1 MSTGRKSQLLL
12 GLGGLAIA
20 LLLGAVFT
28 LGSLKLPFEPRD
40 SGGVPVGPILYALS
54 TFIVAALLVFGLILT
69 RSILRLWAERRAH
82 QPGSRFK
89 TKMVLGAITVS
100 FLPVVFLFFVS
111 YALLNRTLVL
121 WFPRPLEMAT
131 QDSRDLIAEIGRSD
145 YDRMVQIAK
154 DVAGTAVPA
163 TARDT
168 IHSFDVSFARGAD
181 LAWETTEEGRPVAVA
196 ANSNFKFNANPAVAT
211 PLSIA
216 ELPVYFRSMPSGAE
230 LWQYRGKYFLAGR
243 AKSGNNYLLVGRNVP
258 DDFPSRIKEI
268 ETQTLTYGL
277 QRQQLRTYK
286 SQMLLTLLLFTILLM
301 FSATWFALFLSKQ
314 VTVPIQALA
323 EATQE
328 IIAGNFEARVNVQAQ
343 DELGTLV
350 RSFNRMTEQ
359 LGDSRRQI
367 DVFTH
372 NLQQAVQELE
382 RRRTLMETILENIP
396 TGVISVDETD
406 SIKRV
411 NPAAVRMFGENAKQA
426 DNFAQLLGAEAARS
440 VHLLMRRSLRLGT
453 ASQELE
459 FTLAGRLL
467 HAAVTVSSLGPRR
480 TNRGYVV
487 VVDDLT
493 DLLRA
498 QKAAAWQEVAQRIA
512 HEIKN
517 PLTPIQLSAQRLSRY
532 LDRSRS
538 NPGRSATP
546 DPPELVRLVGECS
559 SLIEREVTT
568 LESLVSEF
576 SQFARFPTARLSSAF
591 PNEIVA
597 EALAV
602 FDGRLEGIR
611 VRKDLAQNLPAI
623 RADGELLRRVVV
635 NLIDNA
641 AESMEGSSIKE
652 LLLRTHFN
660 ADRETVEIIVADS
673 GHGISPEDKDRL
685 FLPHFSTKDRGTGLG
700 LAIASRIMAE
710 HHGSIRVEDNS
721 PIGAKFILQLPVTE
735 LAAAPI
741 SPRPV

>member
-1 MSTGRKSQLLL
+1 MSASRKSQLLL
-12 GLGGLAIA
+12 SLGGLAIA
-20 LLLGAVFT
+20 LLLAGAFT
-28 LGSLKLPFEPRD
+28 LGSLTLPFEPRRWD
-40 SGGVPVGPILYALS
+40 QVLVLYALS
-54 TFIVAALLVFGLILT
+54 TFIVAALLVFGLVLT
-69 RSILRLWAERRAH
+69 RSLLKLWAERRAH

-89 TKMVLGAITVS
+89 TKMVLGAIAVS
-100 FLPVVFLFFVS
+100 FLPVVFLFLVS

-121 WFPRPLEMAT
+121 WFPHPLEMASQASQELT
-131 QDSRDLIAEIGRSD
+131 EEFSRAAH
-145 YDRMVQIAK
+145 DRMAAIAQ
-154 DVAGTAVPA
+154 DVATTGGAES
-163 TARDT
+163 ARDK
-168 IHSFDVSFARGAD
+168 IHSFDLAFLRGAD
-181 LAWETTEEGRPVAVA
+181 LAWETNGQGQSVAVGINPRLKLGSSAADSA
-196 ANSNFKFNANPAVAT
+196 ANTAADSPAF
-211 PLSIA
+211 SRW
-216 ELPVYFRSMPSGAE
+216 LPGGAE

-243 AKSGNNYLLVGRNVP
+243 AKSGNNFLLAAFRVP
-258 DDFPSRIKEI
+258 DDYLDHLNNI
-268 ETQTLTYGL
+268 EAQTLAYGL

-286 SQMLLTLLLFTILLM
+286 IQMLLTLLLFTILLL
-301 FSATWFALFLSKQ
+301 FSATWFAFFLSKQ

-328 IIAGNFEARVNVQAQ
+328 ITAGNLEVRVDVQAQ
-343 DELGTLV
+343 DELETLV

-359 LGDSRRQI
+359 LRDSRQQI
-367 DVFTH
+367 DEFTR

-382 RRRTLMETILENIP
+382 RRRTLLETVLENIP
-396 TGVISVDETD
+396 TGVISVDEQEQ
-406 SIKRV
+406 IRRV
-411 NPAAVRMFGENAKQA
+411 NPAATRMFGETAQQA
-426 DNFAQLLGAEAARS
+426 ATIAQLMGEAAARAI
-440 VHLLMRRSLRLGT
+440 HALMRRSLRMGT
-453 ASQELE
+453 ATHELE
-459 FTLAGRLL
+459 FTVTGRLL
-467 HAAVTVSSLGPRR
+467 RAAVTVSSLGPRR
-480 TNRGYVV
+480 SNRGYVI

-517 PLTPIQLSAQRLSRY
+517 PLTPIQLSAQRLARF
-532 LDRSRS
+532 LERNRDTAPR
-538 NPGRSATP
+538 PGAP

-559 SLIEREVTT
+559 GLIEREVAT

-576 SQFARFPTARLSSAF
+576 SQFARFPQARLSQAD
-591 PNEIVA
+591 PNTIVT

-602 FDGRLEGIR
+602 FGGRLEGIR
-611 VRKDLAQNLPAI
+611 LHKDLASSLPMI
-623 RADGELLRRVVV
+623 RADGELLRRVLV

-641 AESMEGSSIKE
+641 AEAMEGSSVKE

-721 PIGAKFILQLPVTE
+721 PVGSRFILQLPLTE
-735 LAAAPI
+735 MTPAPVAN
-741 SPRPV
+741 RTA

>member
-69 RSILRLWAERRAH
+69 RSVLRLWAERRAH
-82 QPGSRFK
+82 QPGSRLK
-89 TKMVLGAITVS
+89 TKMVLGAIAVS

-131 QDSRDLIAEIGRSD
+131 QDSRDLIDEIGRSD
-145 YDRMVQIAK
+145 YNRMLQIAK
-154 DVAGTAVPA
+154 DVAGAVPV

-168 IHSFDVSFARGAD
+168 IHSFDLAFARGAD
-181 LAWETTEEGRPVAVA
+181 LAWETTEQGHPVAVA
-196 ANSNFKFNANPAVAT
+196 ANSNFKFNADLAVTA
-211 PLSIA
+211 PLPFA
-216 ELPVYFRSMPSGAE
+216 ELPIYFRSMPSGAE

-268 ETQTLTYGL
+268 ETQTLIYGQ

-301 FSATWFALFLSKQ
+301 FSAMWFALFLSKQ

-328 IIAGNFEARVNVQAQ
+328 IIAGNFETRVNVRAQ
-343 DELGTLV
+343 DELETLV

-367 DVFTH
+367 DVFTQ

-411 NPAAVRMFGENAKQA
+411 NPAAIRMFGESARQA
-426 DNFAQLLGAEAARS
+426 VNFTQLLGEEAARS
-440 VHLLMRRSLRLGT
+440 VLLLMRRSLRLGT

-532 LDRSRS
+532 LERSRS

-591 PNEIVA
+591 PNEIVG

-611 VRKDLAQNLPAI
+611 VRKDLAPNLPTI

-641 AESMEGSSIKE
+641 AESMEGSAIKE
-652 LLLRTHFN
+652 LLLRTRFN

-741 SPRPV
+741 SPRTA

>member
-1 MSTGRKSQLLL
+1 LSARRKSQLLL
-12 GLGGLAIA
+12 AVGGVAIV
-20 LLLGAVFT
+20 LLLAAVFT
-28 LGSLKLPFEPRD
+28 LGSLTLPFEPRQWD
-40 SGGVPVGPILYALS
+40 EVLVLYSLS

-69 RSILRLWAERRAH
+69 RSLLRLWAERRAH

-89 TKMVLGAITVS
+89 TKMVLGALAVS

-121 WFPRPLEMAT
+121 WFPRPLEVAT
-131 QDSRDLIAEIGRSD
+131 QSSRDLLDEISSAD
-145 YDRMVQIAK
+145 HDRMMEIAQEA
-154 DVAGTAVPA
+154 AGTVGQN

-168 IHSFDVSFARGAD
+168 IHAFDLSFARGAD
-181 LAWETTEEGRPVAVA
+181 LAWFVSASGQPTSVGLNP
-196 ANSNFKFNANPAVAT
+196 NFRFTANPATDVAAS
-211 PLSIA
+211 P
-216 ELPVYFRSMPSGAE
+216 ELPTLVRAMPGGAE
-230 LWQYRGKYFLAGR
+230 LWRYRRKYFLAGR
-243 AKSGNNYLLVGRNVP
+243 AKSGADDLLVGRNVP
-258 DDFPSRIKEI
+258 DDFPDRIQEI
-268 ETQTLTYGL
+268 ATETLTYGL

-314 VTVPIQALA
+314 VTIPIQALA

-328 IIAGNFEARVNVQAQ
+328 IISGNFETRVNVQAQ
-343 DELGTLV
+343 DELETLV

-359 LGDSRRQI
+359 LSDSRRQI
-367 DVFTH
+367 DEFTQ

-396 TGVISVDETD
+396 TGVISADENEV
-406 SIKRV
+406 IGRV
-411 NPAAVRMFGENAKQA
+411 NPAAIRMFGESARQA
-426 DNFAQLLGAEAARS
+426 ANFGQLLGEQAGRA
-440 VHLLMRRSLRLGT
+440 VHTLMRRSLRLGT
-453 ASQELE
+453 AAQELE
-459 FTLAGRLL
+459 FSVGGRLL

-517 PLTPIQLSAQRLSRY
+517 PLTPIQLSAKRLSRY
-532 LDRSRS
+532 LERNRENPRRS
-538 NPGRSATP
+538 
-546 DPPELVRLVGECS
+546 DPPDLVRLVGECS
-559 SLIEREVTT
+559 SLIVREVSA
-568 LESLVSEF
+568 LESLVGEF
-576 SQFARFPTARLSSAF
+576 SQFARFPTAKFSAASV
-591 PNEIVA
+591 NEIVD
-597 EALAV
+597 ESLAV
-602 FDGRLEGIR
+602 FGGRLEGIS
-611 VRKDLAQNLPAI
+611 VRRDLAPELPAI
-623 RADGELLRRVVV
+623 RVDGELIRRVVV

-641 AESMEGSSIKE
+641 AEAMETSAVKE
-652 LLLRTHFN
+652 LLLRTRYN
-660 ADRETVEIIVADS
+660 NDRELIEIIVADS

-710 HHGSIRVEDNS
+710 HHGSIRVEDNA
-721 PIGAKFILQLPVTE
+721 PMGARFILQLPATE
-735 LAAAPI
+735 AAPAPI
-741 SPRPV
+741 LPRVG

>member
-1 MSTGRKSQLLL
+1 MSASRKSQLLL
-12 GLGGLAIA
+12 SLGGLAIA
-20 LLLGAVFT
+20 LLLAGAFT
-28 LGSLKLPFEPRD
+28 LGSLTLPFEPRRWD
-40 SGGVPVGPILYALS
+40 QVLVLYALS
-54 TFIVAALLVFGLILT
+54 TFIVAALLVFGLVLT
-69 RSILRLWAERRAH
+69 RSLLKLWAERRAH

-89 TKMVLGAITVS
+89 TKMVLGAIAVS
-100 FLPVVFLFFVS
+100 FLPVVFLFLVS

-121 WFPRPLEMAT
+121 WFPHPLEMASQASQELT
-131 QDSRDLIAEIGRSD
+131 EEFSRAAH
-145 YDRMVQIAK
+145 DRMAAIAQ
-154 DVAGTAVPA
+154 DVATTGGAES
-163 TARDT
+163 ARDK
-168 IHSFDVSFARGAD
+168 IHSFDLAFLRGAD
-181 LAWETTEEGRPVAVA
+181 LAWETNGQGQSVAVGINPRLKLGSSAADSA
-196 ANSNFKFNANPAVAT
+196 ANTAADSPAF
-211 PLSIA
+211 SRW
-216 ELPVYFRSMPSGAE
+216 LPGGAE

-243 AKSGNNYLLVGRNVP
+243 AKSGNNFLLAAFRVP
-258 DDFPSRIKEI
+258 DDYLDQLKSI
-268 ETQTLTYGL
+268 EAQTLAYGL

-286 SQMLLTLLLFTILLM
+286 IQMLLTLLLFTILLL
-301 FSATWFALFLSKQ
+301 FSATWFAFFLSKQ

-328 IIAGNFEARVNVQAQ
+328 ITAGNLEVRVDVQAQ
-343 DELGTLV
+343 DELETLV

-359 LGDSRRQI
+359 LRDSRQQI
-367 DVFTH
+367 DEFTR

-382 RRRTLMETILENIP
+382 RRRTLLETVLENIP
-396 TGVISVDETD
+396 TGVISVDEQEQ
-406 SIKRV
+406 IRRV
-411 NPAAVRMFGENAKQA
+411 NPAATRMFGETAQQA
-426 DNFAQLLGAEAARS
+426 ATIAQLMGEAAARAI
-440 VHLLMRRSLRLGT
+440 HALMRRSLRMGT
-453 ASQELE
+453 ATHELE
-459 FTLAGRLL
+459 FTVTGRLL
-467 HAAVTVSSLGPRR
+467 RAAVTVSSLGPRR
-480 TNRGYVV
+480 SNRGYVI

-517 PLTPIQLSAQRLSRY
+517 PLTPIQLSAQRLARF
-532 LDRSRS
+532 LERNRDTAPR
-538 NPGRSATP
+538 PGAP

-559 SLIEREVTT
+559 GLIEREVAT

-576 SQFARFPTARLSSAF
+576 SQFARFPQARLSQAD
-591 PNEIVA
+591 PNTIVT

-602 FDGRLEGIR
+602 FGGRLEGIR
-611 VRKDLAQNLPAI
+611 LHKDLASSLPMI
-623 RADGELLRRVVV
+623 RADGELLRRVLV

-641 AESMEGSSIKE
+641 AEAMEGSSVKE

-721 PIGAKFILQLPVTE
+721 PVGSRFILQLPLTE
-735 LAAAPI
+735 MTPAPVAN
-741 SPRPV
+741 RTA